1 MYYYLLKHPNFRIV
15 HYHISL
21 YLHSSDLSEDDVRG
35 FLQDKNIAFH
45 KYMRDFC
52 DVKSIAS
59 SLLRMKTINSG
70 ISSRLNAAPTSEEA
84 ADIWFDILFKE
95 GSVKKLQA
103 MSEALK
109 EDSTRESHQKLAKKI
124 DDFLLTGKI

>member
-1 MYYYLLKHPNFRIV
+1 MTQ
-15 HYHISL
+15 L
-21 YLHSSDLSEDDVRG
+21 YTSIRPDLSEDDVRG
-35 FLQDKNIAFH
+35 FLKDKNVAFH
-45 KYMRDFC
+45 KYMKDYC

-59 SLLRMKTINSG
+59 SLLRMEAIKPGTSR
-70 ISSRLNAAPTSEEA
+70 RLNDAPTPEEA

-124 DDFLLTGKI
+124 DKFLLTGKI

>member
-1 MYYYLLKHPNFRIV
+1 MYYYLLKHPNFRII
-15 HYHISL
+15 HYHTSL

-35 FLQDKNIAFH
+35 FLQDKNVAFH
-45 KYMRDFC
+45 KYLKDFC

-59 SLLRMKTINSG
+59 SLLRMKAIKPGT
-70 ISSRLNAAPTSEEA
+70 SSLLNAAPTSEEA

-109 EDSTRESHQKLAKKI
+109 EDCTAESHQKLAKKI
-124 DDFLLTGKI
+124 DNFLLTGKI

>member
-1 MYYYLLKHPNFRIV
+1 MT
-15 HYHISL
+15 HIL
-21 YLHSSDLSEDDVRG
+21 PYSSDLSEDDVRE
-35 FLQDKNIAFH
+35 FLQDKNVAFH
-45 KYMRDFC
+45 KYMKDFC

-59 SLLRMKTINSG
+59 SLFRMKAIRAGT
-70 ISSRLNAAPTSEEA
+70 SSRLNDALTSEKA

-109 EDSTRESHQKLAKKI
+109 EDSTTESHQKLAKKI
-124 DDFLLTGKI
+124 DKFLQTGKI

>member
-35 FLQDKNIAFH
+35 FLKDKNVAFH
-45 KYMRDFC
+45 KYMKDFC

-59 SLLRMKTINSG
+59 SLLRMEAIKPGT
-70 ISSRLNAAPTSEEA
+70 SSRLNAAPTSEEA
-84 ADIWFDILFKE
+84 TDIWFDILFKE

-124 DDFLLTGKI
+124 DNFLLTGKI